1 MARKIIQ
8 IAVDQNDSSYHAL
21 CDDGTLWM
29 GTWSPGKLEWK
40 QIDAP
45 NTIEIAPSAAS
56 NSRYATA
63 LEVLLEYGALDN
75 EYQDEATFQV
85 WLEERLNS

>member
-1 MARKIIQ
+1 MSRINDLFVKEGDVVEIQATNFHSSERRTEPVVEKIT
-8 IAVDQNDSSYHAL
+8 S
-21 CDDGTLWM
+21 T
-29 GTWSPGKLEWK
+29 
-40 QIDAP
+40 
-45 NTIEIAPSAAS
+45 

>member
-1 MARKIIQ
+1 MSSI
-8 IAVDQNDSSYHAL
+8 NDLFYK
-21 CDDGTLWM
+21 DG
-29 GTWSPGKLEWK
+29 
-40 QIDAP
+40 DRV
-45 NTIEIAPSAAS
+45 TIEATDFHAS
-56 NSRYATA
+56 KSRTKPVVEKITSTNSRYATA